1 MLAEE
6 NTMNV
11 QLAQQ
16 VQELLGTRELV
27 IITERVDD
35 VALLMGQMVTMGFV
49 AVLARPLPRHW
60 KQRQRSWGWT
70 AVIWLAYL
78 LTEGAH
84 RQGSVAASINGMQ
97 RPLSGLRGQVIDP
110 LDVNDARLSHLWQ
123 HWSRPRYGHE
133 SEQDWHARS
142 LAVYDLSSE
151 ASRCDATTG
160 SGEHAVTDGGL
171 GPFGHSKEA
180 PSRPQRKVMTGS

>member
-1 MLAEE
+1 MTHISHVHRPRYRFHISYCFRVIEDGIIPK
-6 NTMNV
+6 NFWS
-11 QLAQQ
+11 
-16 VQELLGTRELV
+16 GT
-27 IITERVDD
+27 
-35 VALLMGQMVTMGFV
+35 
-49 AVLARPLPRHW
+49 
-60 KQRQRSWGWT
+60 
-70 AVIWLAYL
+70 YL

-123 HWSRPRYGHE
+123 HLRRPRYGHE

-160 SGEHAVTDGGL
+160 SGEHDVTDGGL

-180 PSRPQRKVMTGS
+180 PSRPQRTVMTGS